1 MGMAAAATK
10 EWTYEM
16 LESLPDDGNRYEIID
31 GELLVTPAPAW
42 SHQGVLW
49 KLCVIFDAYLTQ
61 NPYWHGLFAPADV
74 VFDARNVVEPDL
86 FVVPL
91 IDGKV
96 PRTLEEAGSL
106 LLAVEVLSPS
116 SHRTDRTKKR
126 ILYQRFEV
134 PEYWIVDSV
143 GRLIERWR
151 PGDERPEIL
160 AGFIEWLPSPAHPP
174 LRIDLDD
181 FFARVHGEAK

>member
-1 MGMAAAATK
+1 MGMPATAPK

-42 SHQGVLW
+42 SHQDVLW
-49 KLCVIFDAYLTQ
+49 NLCAVFDPYLRQ
-61 NPYWHGLFAPADV
+61 FPFWHGLFAPADV

-91 IDGKV
+91 VNGRK
-96 PRTLEEAGSL
+96 PRTLKEAGAL

-126 ILYQRFEV
+126 LLYQRFEV
-134 PEYWIVDSV
+134 PEYWIVDSE

-151 PGDERPEIL
+151 PRDERPEIVTEV
-160 AGFIEWLPSPAHPP
+160 IEWRPSPDHPA
-174 LRIDLDD
+174 LRIDLVD
-181 FFARVHGEAK
+181 FFARVHGESK

>member
-1 MGMAAAATK
+1 MAAATPK

-16 LESLPDDGNRYEIID
+16 LETLPDNGNRYEVID
-31 GELLVTPAPAW
+31 GELFVTAAPAW

-61 NPYWHGLFAPADV
+61 YPFWHGLFAPADV

-96 PRTLEEAGSL
+96 PLTLQEAGSL
-106 LLAVEVLSPS
+106 LLAVEVLSQS
-116 SHRTDRTKKR
+116 SHRADRTKKR
-126 ILYQRFEV
+126 ILYQRFGV
-134 PEYWIVDSV
+134 PEYWIVDPM
-143 GRLIERWR
+143 GRLVERWR
-151 PGDERPEIL
+151 PADERPEIL
-160 AGFIEWLPSPAHPP
+160 TGSIEWQPSSVHPP
-174 LRIDLDD
+174 LRIDLED
-181 FFARVHGEAK
+181 FFAKVHGESA